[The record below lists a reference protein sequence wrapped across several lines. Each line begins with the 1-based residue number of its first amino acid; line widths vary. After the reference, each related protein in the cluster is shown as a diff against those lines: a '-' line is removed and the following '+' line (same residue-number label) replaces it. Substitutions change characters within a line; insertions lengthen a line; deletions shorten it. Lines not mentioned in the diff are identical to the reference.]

1 MLADTR
7 SKGQSL
13 RSRTTKSVL
22 SPLRSGGFI
31 GVATKSGSFVS
42 SDVLSRFAGKSETQS
57 QQIQQ
62 EDFKGI
68 DGLVN
73 PLYDPTS
80 LARHMEANTY
90 HARAVRTKAQD
101 VAGQGW
107 ELLPAVDNPSD
118 EQRDRV
124 IEFFASL
131 DEDISETLIQAM
143 TDRESIGWLSIE
155 IVREEKEPD
164 GPIVIV
170 KNIPSHTMRAHQ
182 DGKRFVQK
190 RGSRQV
196 WFKAAGL
203 VDIDVDKRTGHLHET
218 GELEP
223 EDRANEV
230 MWNNIYTARSD
241 VYGVPDHIPAV
252 GAILG
257 DIARRDY
264 NIVFFEN
271 FGVPA
276 YAVMIS
282 GDYDPGAPVDDND
295 KTQADIDAGATQSGP
310 MKTPLHRQIEGHL
323 QEIAAN
329 PHSVLLLGIPSSD
342 GGDVKIS
349 FEKLAVEVK
358 EASFRLY
365 RMDNLKEVLSAH
377 AVPPYRA
384 GIAEQG
390 SLGGNVA
397 EQTDKIYRDSVLTP
411 RQGMLERL
419 LNRYVLGS
427 MEITDWTFNLVAIDV
442 EDELLELELAILLFT
457 HGGLTPNDLIRNF
470 GVRYGTEPSEDPA
483 MDAHYINGIAID
495 AILTDDFEQVMLS
508 LRDELL
514 EIARKHDESSDEDGD
529 VSAQLFAALAGL
541 EASAAKTT
549 ADRIAAYK
557 AASGR
562 TTHSGTNG
570 AGRTRESRARAARLG
585 RDSARSAL
593 AVRRRRGADA

>member
-203 VDIDVDKRTGHLHET
+203 VDIDVDKRTGHLHEA
-218 GELEP
+218 GE
-223 EDRANEV
+223 
-230 MWNNIYTARSD
+230 
-241 VYGVPDHIPAV
+241 
-252 GAILG
+252 
-257 DIARRDY
+257 
-264 NIVFFEN
+264 
-271 FGVPA
+271 
-276 YAVMIS
+276 
-282 GDYDPGAPVDDND
+282 
-295 KTQADIDAGATQSGP
+295 
-310 MKTPLHRQIEGHL
+310 
-323 QEIAAN
+323 
-329 PHSVLLLGIPSSD
+329 
-342 GGDVKIS
+342 
-349 FEKLAVEVK
+349 
-358 EASFRLY
+358 
-365 RMDNLKEVLSAH
+365 
-377 AVPPYRA
+377 
-384 GIAEQG
+384 
-390 SLGGNVA
+390 
-397 EQTDKIYRDSVLTP
+397 
-411 RQGMLERL
+411 
-419 LNRYVLGS
+419 
-427 MEITDWTFNLVAIDV
+427 
-442 EDELLELELAILLFT
+442 
-457 HGGLTPNDLIRNF
+457 
-470 GVRYGTEPSEDPA
+470 
-483 MDAHYINGIAID
+483 
-495 AILTDDFEQVMLS
+495 
-508 LRDELL
+508 
-514 EIARKHDESSDEDGD
+514 
-529 VSAQLFAALAGL
+529 
-541 EASAAKTT
+541 
-549 ADRIAAYK
+549 
-557 AASGR
+557 
-562 TTHSGTNG
+562 
-570 AGRTRESRARAARLG
+570 
-585 RDSARSAL
+585 
-593 AVRRRRGADA
+593 